1 MDKGI
6 NTRLQQAPRHRV
18 RIALLALILA
28 ATGSA
33 CGPSGSERGKTPAAR
48 GSLYAEDERAR
59 AGEEVFRRERC
70 DRCHT
75 LFDHPPEAGPI
86 VLPEP
91 FVPRLF
97 GSRVGPD
104 LGLSGHSR
112 SDDWHLAHLYAP
124 GTLVPGSRMP
134 ASGHLFTSP
143 AGGGP
148 PQPTPEAIDLVAFLQ
163 ALGRARRDIWAETR
177 RLNPDIP
184 PPPELPRER
193 LLERGTKLYRR
204 HCVPCHGAAG
214 DGRGEAAPLLLFPPR
229 NFVAARYRF
238 RSTPVGSPPTGGDL
252 FRSITLGTGTGA
264 AMPSF
269 RHLTADDRWALVL
282 RIKEFAP
289 HLRGGLLDQGA
300 RGEGSVR
307 PAAGPPEQAIE
318 AGRRWWR
325 DLGCAGCHGEDGRGM
340 TRREGEFNWV
350 DHRGVPVPR
359 SGDLT
364 HACGLRGGA
373 SPAALERAVLNGVG
387 DAMPAYAGA
396 LAPPAMAE
404 LVSYLLSLQDP
415 VPADGAGHLPAT
427 GPGTRSRR

>member
-1 MDKGI
+1 MA
-6 NTRLQQAPRHRV
+6 L
-18 RIALLALILA
+18 RIALLAAMLA

-33 CGPSGSERGKTPAAR
+33 CGPSGSGRGETPAAR
-48 GSLYAEDERAR
+48 GILYVEDEPAR

-70 DRCHT
+70 GRCHT
-75 LFDHPPEAGPI
+75 LFEHPPETGPFA
-86 VLPEP
+86 LPEP

-104 LGLSGHSR
+104 LGLRGHSR

-134 ASGHLFTSP
+134 ASSHLFTSP
-143 AGGGP
+143 AGGGL
-148 PQPTPEAIDLVAFLQ
+148 PQPTPAANNLVAFLQ
-163 ALGRARRDIWAETR
+163 ALGRTRRDIWAEAR

-184 PPPELPRER
+184 PPPDMSHDR
-193 LLERGTKLYRR
+193 LLERGAKLYRR

-229 NFVAARYRF
+229 DFVAARYRF
-238 RSTPVGSPPTGGDL
+238 RSTPAGSPPTAGDL

-282 RIKEFAP
+282 RIKAFAP
-289 HLRGGLLDQGA
+289 HLRGASLGQGA
-300 RGEGSVR
+300 RGKGSVR
-307 PAAGPPEQAIE
+307 PAAGRPQEALE

-325 DLGCAGCHGEDGRGM
+325 DLGCARCHGEDGRGM
-340 TRREGEFNWV
+340 TRREGESNWV
-350 DHRGVPVPR
+350 DQRGVPVPR

-373 SPAALERAVLNGVG
+373 SPAALGRAVLNGVG
-387 DAMPAYAGA
+387 DAMPAYAGV
-396 LAPPAMAE
+396 LASPEIAE
-404 LVSYLLSLQDP
+404 LVSYLVSLQDP
-415 VPADGAGHLPAT
+415 VAADGVALLPAT